1 MISILIFIFFIQKQ
15 CQVAVL
21 PLGTGNDLARVC
33 GWGSSC
39 DDDQNLATLLE
50 RYEKSSLKFL
60 DRWSLMVFERT
71 VGLRTPKMSISHPG
85 PDPMLL
91 QYQNTAMCQLQVNYL
106 LIMR

>member
-1 MISILIFIFFIQKQ
+1 
-15 CQVAVL
+15 
-21 PLGTGNDLARVC
+21 
-33 GWGSSC
+33 
-39 DDDQNLATLLE
+39 
-50 RYEKSSLKFL
+50 
-60 DRWSLMVFERT
+60 MVFERT